1 MIRILQV
8 VGTMDLG
15 GIETF
20 LMNIYRTIDRTKLQ
34 FDFLCHNRIEAKY
47 TEEIKSLGGKM
58 YCVQG
63 ISHVGL
69 INYEH
74 SLFSFF
80 RYHTEYN
87 VVHSHQNEL
96 NGIILMQAKRAG
108 IEHRYSHS
116 HTVYPGTKVSYRL
129 RLAASRVLIN
139 MYCTRAFACSRPAG
153 EQLYLGKLRDSFI
166 VIPNGI
172 NTQRFQFDENNRLL
186 IRKQLNL
193 IDEPVIGH
201 VGRFSKVKNHSFI
214 LDCFREFKNLYSNA
228 KLILIGTGELENSI
242 KEKAERLG
250 IKNSIYFVGARTDVN
265 KYLSA
270 MDLFL
275 FPSINEGL
283 PVSVVEAQ
291 ANGLRVLTSD
301 SISHDTVLTD
311 LIVRKSLQSTSG
323 EWASELSSMYHKKN
337 HIDRTV
343 YAQIVADKGF
353 DAMRIAD
360 ELCKVYQNDSTNI
373 KSKRIIP
380 GRENI
385 R

>member
-20 LMNIYRTIDRTKLQ
+20 IMNIYRNIDRTELQ

-47 TEEIKSLGGKM
+47 TEEIKRLGGKM

-63 ISHVGL
+63 ISHIGL
-69 INYEH
+69 INYER
-74 SLFSFF
+74 SLYSFF
-80 RYHTEYN
+80 KSHTEYR

-108 IEHRYSHS
+108 IKHRYSHS
-116 HTVYPGTKVSYRL
+116 HTVYPGKRVAYKMRL
-129 RLAASRVLIN
+129 LASKILIN
-139 MYCTRAFACSRPAG
+139 MYCTRAFACSTPAG
-153 EQLYLGKLRDSFI
+153 KQLYIGKLRESFK

-172 NTQRFQFDENNRLL
+172 NTEKFRFDANDRQF

-193 IDEPVIGH
+193 TDEPVIGH
-201 VGRFSKVKNHSFI
+201 VGRFSKVKNHTFM
-214 LDCFREFKNLYSNA
+214 LDCFRDFKNLFSDA
-228 KLILIGTGELENSI
+228 KLILIGSGELENSI
-242 KEKAERLG
+242 KEKADSLG
-250 IKNSIYFVGARTDVN
+250 IKDSIYFEGSRTDVN

-291 ANGLRVLTSD
+291 ANGLRILTSD
-301 SISHDTVLTD
+301 SISYDTVLTD
-311 LIVRKSLQSTSG
+311 LIVRKSLQSTPR
-323 EWASELSSMYHKKN
+323 EWAFKLTSMYHDKYSTN
-337 HIDRTV
+337 RNA

-353 DAMRIAD
+353 DAKCIANKLCEIYIAD
-360 ELCKVYQNDSTNI
+360 FINM
-373 KSKRIIP
+373 
-380 GRENI
+380 
-385 R
+385 